1 MKIKNNYNVGQRIKE
16 LRTIKG
22 FSQEQLALLSDIT
35 PTYLGLIE
43 RNLKNP
49 TIKVIEQICD
59 SLNISLFDFFSNSA
73 LKDEEN
79 LDSLSVQIVSQI
91 SSCND
96 EEKELILDMIKKMLK
111 LRNLPMSKDE

>member
-1 MKIKNNYNVGQRIKE
+1 MNMKNNYNVGKRIKE

-49 TIKVIEQICD
+49 TIKVIEQLCD
-59 SLNISLFDFFSNSA
+59 SLNISLFDFFS
-73 LKDEEN
+73 
-79 LDSLSVQIVSQI
+79 DSTSKGESTFDTLSIQIISQI
-91 SSCND
+91 SSCTD

-111 LRNLPMSKDE
+111 LKNLPTNKDE

>member
-1 MKIKNNYNVGQRIKE
+1 MNINNNYNVGKRIKE
-16 LRTIKG
+16 LRSIKG

-59 SLNISLFDFFSNSA
+59 SLDISLVDFFSDTLIKEDS
-73 LKDEEN
+73 
-79 LDSLSVQIVSQI
+79 LDSLSIQIISQI
-91 SSCND
+91 STCND
-96 EEKELILDMIKKMLK
+96 EEKKLILDMIKSMLK
-111 LRNLPMSKDE
+111 LKNLPSKDK

>member
-1 MKIKNNYNVGQRIKE
+1 MDVNNNYNVGKRIKE
-16 LRTIKG
+16 LRSIKG

-59 SLNISLFDFFSNSA
+59 SLGISLVDFFSDTPIKEDS
-73 LKDEEN
+73 
-79 LDSLSVQIVSQI
+79 LDSLSIQIISQI
-91 SSCND
+91 STCSD
-96 EEKELILDMIKKMLK
+96 EEKKLIFEMIKSMLK
-111 LRNLPMSKDE
+111 LKNLSNNDK

>member
-1 MKIKNNYNVGQRIKE
+1 MNVKNNYNVGKRIKE
-16 LRTIKG
+16 LRTLKG

-59 SLNISLFDFFSNSA
+59 SLNISLVDFFSDQVFENE
-73 LKDEEN
+73 KN
-79 LDSLSVQIVSQI
+79 LDALSIQIVSQI
-91 SSCND
+91 SSCNN
-96 EEKELILDMIKKMLK
+96 EEKELILELIKKMLK
-111 LRNLPMSKDE
+111 LRNLPISTKE

>member
-1 MKIKNNYNVGQRIKE
+1 MNIKNNYNVGKRIKE
-16 LRTIKG
+16 LRTTKG

-59 SLNISLFDFFSNSA
+59 SLNISLFDFFADST
-73 LKDEEN
+73 LKDEES
-79 LDSLSVQIVSQI
+79 LDTLSIQIISQI

-96 EEKELILDMIKKMLK
+96 DEKELILEMIKKMLK
-111 LRNLPMSKDE
+111 LRNLPTNKNE